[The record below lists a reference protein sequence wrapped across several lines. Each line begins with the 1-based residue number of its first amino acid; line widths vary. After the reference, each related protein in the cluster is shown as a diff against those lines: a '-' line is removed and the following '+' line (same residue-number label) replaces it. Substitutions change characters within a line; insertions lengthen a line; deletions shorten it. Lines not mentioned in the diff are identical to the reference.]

1 MKTTNV
7 KSLALAQ
14 CAAYPGLHLQD
25 VVKALYQAE
34 FGCGHFVS
42 PEGLRYL
49 QQELTQLRESGCAA
63 GGHVEPLDGDFCRVH
78 LQTVLNGSLTP
89 ETLHRVFY
97 LSARTPAG
105 EMPRFLQHLDELER
119 LLDGALPIA
128 DDDAFLTRYRE
139 AGCPPTHHSEAF
151 RALYHPAYRVVAA
164 KYAVLLPLLERLD
177 GQLRE
182 KSRVLLAIEGGS
194 ASGKSTLAGTLQEIY
209 PDSTVFHMDDFF
221 LQPHQRT
228 PERFAQ
234 PGGNVDY
241 ERFHAEV
248 LAPLVQ
254 GQPVSYC
261 PFDCSTMSLADP
273 VTVMPGR
280 LCIIEGAYSMHP
292 ALRDG
297 YDLSV
302 CLTVDADTQRSRIIA
317 RNGERLW
324 QRFREEWIPLEHRY
338 FDACHIPDCCT
349 MTLTI

>member
-49 QQELTQLRESGCAA
+49 QQEVTQLRESGCAA
-63 GGHVEPLDGDFCRVH
+63 GGHVEPLGGDFCRVH

-89 ETLHRVFY
+89 ETLHRIFC
-97 LSARTPAG
+97 LSARSPSG
-105 EMPRFLQHLDELER
+105 EMSRFLQHLDELER
-119 LLDGALPIA
+119 LLGSELPIA
-128 DDDAFLTRYRE
+128 DDDAFLTRYRA

-151 RALYHPAYRVVAA
+151 RAQYHPAYRVVAA
-164 KYAVLLPLLERLD
+164 KYAAMLPLLGRID
-177 GQLRE
+177 CQLRE
-182 KSRVLLAIEGGS
+182 KDRVLLAIEGGS
-194 ASGKSTLAGTLQEIY
+194 ASGKSTLAATLQEIY

-228 PERFAQ
+228 QERFAQ

-241 ERFHAEV
+241 ERFQAEV
-248 LAPLVQ
+248 LAPLMQ
-254 GQPVSYC
+254 GQPVSYR
-261 PFDCSTMSLADP
+261 PFDCSTMSLTTP
-273 VTVMPGR
+273 VEVLPGR

-292 ALRDG
+292 ELRNA

-317 RNGERLW
+317 RNGERMW
-324 QRFREEWIPLEHRY
+324 QRFKNEWIPLEHRY
-338 FDACHIPDCCT
+338 FAACSIPDCCT
-349 MTLTI
+349 MMLHI